1 MTHSQWHFI
10 CSPAVW
16 FLPSGTLSIP
26 AVWFFDSGTLFV
38 FPLYDSFPVALY
50 GPNLTQNIRHTSF
63 FLVLQ
68 KVLRETETAVTRLLG
83 REFLLKFRQIPWWI
97 YDGVYISSKL
107 HLSVDQEPYQ
117 KRILSQVSIKSFAF
131 ILRVQIKILN
141 IFWASL
147 NNCSSV

>member
-26 AVWFFDSGTLFV
+26 AVWFIHSGTLFV

-97 YDGVYISSKL
+97 YDGVYISSKAAL
-107 HLSVDQEPYQ
+107 ISWSRTLPKTNIIPGQHQELCLYF
-117 KRILSQVSIKSFAF
+117 KST
-131 ILRVQIKILN
+131 N
-141 IFWASL
+141 
-147 NNCSSV
+147 